1 MSSLRRGPPV
11 RLLDATRRKE
21 RLSFA
26 CLFSL
31 GASHLATKTAL
42 RSQQPYS
49 DIISANNLQSINH
62 WIHLQCSKSAP
73 SISKE
78 IQDISNCL
86 TASLPVLV
94 HDESMNLKR
103 WTINY
108 KNWLAHFLLE
118 TWLFH
123 IFLYGT
129 GRLSEPSILTLSSR
143 CSPHPRLTYSST
155 EFCTSKLF
163 FKETDV

>member
-21 RLSFA
+21 RLSF
-26 CLFSL
+26 CMLIFIRGVPFSHKN
-31 GASHLATKTAL
+31 SL

-129 GRLSEPSILTLSSR
+129 GRLSEPSILTLSFP

-163 FKETDV
+163 YKETDV